1 MRVSRVR
8 LHDVARGSGGGGRRE
23 SETHGRPVVRGR
35 LAEAHVLHASCEIV
49 DLALVGRRG
58 EVGRCRGESGLRLA
72 GVRRLLLLL
81 RVLAAVALLLLLLLL
96 VALMVLRLLAVGRL
110 GRGRRPLEARVHVV
124 EVLDRRGSK
133 GRWRVREGDGELDE
147 ADATLDQQSARRM
160 KSDDDEERPV
170 VAASGGVP

>member
-1 MRVSRVR
+1 
-8 LHDVARGSGGGGRRE
+8 
-23 SETHGRPVVRGR
+23 VRGR

-72 GVRRLLLLL
+72 GVRLLRVLLLRVLLL

-96 VALMVLRLLAVGRL
+96 LVALVLLRLLAVGRL

>member
-1 MRVSRVR
+1 M
-8 LHDVARGSGGGGRRE
+8 
-23 SETHGRPVVRGR
+23 RGR

-96 VALMVLRLLAVGRL
+96 LVALVLLRLLAVGRL